1 MAKFLSVIF
10 AVCLLLPVCLCGCAN
25 IGPGNNGNNG
35 NNNGNG
41 KLSMGAQ
48 NAPAI
53 NYTLG
58 TVSTNDFSIQLPK
71 GWRYEVNPSN
81 LEFGL
86 IAYDPNR
93 PERRIFYY
101 YLFNPF
107 MKSDDAR
114 DFFRTY
120 YGANSLYGGCPV
132 LSTGTVLEFYSKW
145 NEYMDWLSSQG
156 LRAAVMKF
164 NSLNIVETHPLE
176 SLLSSYSLDSSVVR
190 AHVTLENSNIPCEG
204 LFSGSVVS
212 LGTYYQYG
220 IDCFPL
226 TVYNVMG
233 IMAPADEFLELQEVL
248 ANCLKSFTF
257 TESYVRSYQQRSE
270 DATQAILDNAR
281 AMQAA
286 YDSYNAAWHARQ
298 PINDAISQKNSDSTL
313 GYDRLYDSETGE
325 IYRAELG
332 WYDNYDLHRNEYAKP
347 NVYKLEDN
355 DYDRYSQGIDFYI
368 HN

>member
-1 MAKFLSVIF
+1 MTKFLSVIF

-48 NAPAI
+48 KAPAI

-132 LSTGTVLEFYSKW
+132 LSTGTVSEFYSKW
-145 NEYMDWLSSQG
+145 NEYVDWLSSQG

-212 LGTYYQYG
+212 LGTYYQDG

-233 IMAPADEFLELQEVL
+233 IMAPADEFLELQDVL

-257 TESYVRSYQQRSE
+257 SESYVRSYQQKSE
-270 DATQAILDNAR
+270 DATRAILDNAR

-298 PINDAISQKNSDSTL
+298 PVNDAISQKNSDSTL

-347 NVYKLEDN
+347 SIYKLEDN